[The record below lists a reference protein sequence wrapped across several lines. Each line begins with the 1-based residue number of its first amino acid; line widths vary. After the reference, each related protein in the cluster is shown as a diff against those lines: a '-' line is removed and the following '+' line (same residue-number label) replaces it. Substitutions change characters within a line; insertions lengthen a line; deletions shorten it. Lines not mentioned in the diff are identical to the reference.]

1 MFLSDFIRPDRV
13 VVPLPGPTLQD
24 AAGALLDRLIDAGL
38 VAHPERLRARLG
50 EERVEDLVGMGDRA
64 FLLHYR
70 SDAVRELV
78 VGVGITRLPV
88 ERELGESD
96 ETQSARI
103 VLLIAAP
110 PRQAALY
117 LQVVGAFARVLS
129 KPDVVAS
136 VLAQPTPEAL
146 AALPIFGQVA
156 LRDQLTVRD
165 LMTERPRSVA
175 PDAPLRDAALDM
187 VRAGVAGLPVVD
199 DGGRVIGML
208 SQRELLQ
215 HLLNSYLQRGGH
227 AAPAA
232 GVPGAVDAR
241 PRTVRDVMTRQVLCV
256 SPEQPVAEVAAMM
269 TNKDVDRVP
278 VVREGR
284 LVGFLTR
291 GDIVRKLIGS

>member
-1 MFLSDFIRPDRV
+1 MNLSDFVRADRV
-13 VVPLPGPTLQD
+13 CVPLPGRTLQD
-24 AAGALLDRLIDAGL
+24 AAAALLERLTAAGA
-38 VAHPERLRARLG
+38 VAHPERLHDRVE
-50 EERVEDLVGMGDRA
+50 EERAEDLVGLGDRA

-70 SDAVRELV
+70 SDAVRELAV
-78 VGVGITRLPV
+78 AIGITRAAV

-103 VLLIAAP
+103 VLLIVAP
-110 PRQAALY
+110 PRAAALY
-117 LQVVGAFARVLS
+117 LQVVGAFARLLS
-129 KPDVVAS
+129 KPEVVAE
-136 VLAQPTPEAL
+136 VLAQPDAASL
-146 AALPIFGQVA
+146 AAMPVLAKVT
-156 LRDQLTVRD
+156 LRDQLAVRD

-175 PDAPLRDAALDM
+175 PETPLRDAALDM

-199 DGGRVIGML
+199 AEGRVVGML

-215 HLLNSYLQRGGH
+215 HLLNNYLQRGGH
-227 AAPAA
+227 AVPASGPA
-232 GVPGAVDAR
+232 TGDPR
-241 PRTVRDVMTRQVLCV
+241 QRTVRDVMTRQVLCV

>member
-1 MFLSDFIRPDRV
+1 MHLSDFIRPDRV

-24 AAGALLDRLIDAGL
+24 AAGALLDRLIAAGV
-38 VAHPERLRARLG
+38 VAHPERLRARLA
-50 EERVEDLVGMGDRA
+50 EERAEDLVGMGDRA

-70 SDAVRELV
+70 SDAVKELV
-78 VGVGITRLPV
+78 VAVGITRLPV

-129 KPDVVAS
+129 KPDIVAAVVS
-136 VLAQPTPEAL
+136 QRTPEAL
-146 AALPIFGQVA
+146 AALPIFAQVA
-156 LRDQLTVRD
+156 LRDQLVVRD

-175 PDAPLRDAALDM
+175 PDAPLKDAALDM

-199 DGGRVIGML
+199 EGGRVVGML

-215 HLLNSYLQRGGH
+215 HLLNSYLHRGGGQS
-227 AAPAA
+227 ASPT
-232 GVPGAVDAR
+232 GTPGDGR
-241 PRTVRDVMTRQVLCV
+241 PKAVRDVMTRSVLCV

>member
-1 MFLSDFIRPDRV
+1 MNLSDFVTADRV
-13 VVPLPGPTLQD
+13 VVPLAGDTLRSAGRVLLERLV
-24 AAGALLDRLIDAGL
+24 AAGA
-38 VAHPERLRARLG
+38 VSHPERLRARVA
-50 EERVEDLVGMGDRA
+50 EERPEDLVGMGDRA

-70 SDAVRELV
+70 SDAVRELAV
-78 VGVGITRLPV
+78 ALGVAPAPV
-88 ERELGESD
+88 ERELGDSD

-103 VLLIAAP
+103 VLLVASP

-117 LQVVGAFARVLS
+117 LQVVGAFARLLS
-129 KPDVVAS
+129 KPEVVQQ
-136 VLAQPTPEAL
+136 VLAQSDADAL
-146 AALPIFGQVA
+146 AGLPAFAQFT
-156 LRDQLTVRD
+156 LRDQLAVRD
-165 LMTERPRSVA
+165 LMTERPRSVS
-175 PDAPLRDAALDM
+175 PETPLRDAALDM

-199 DGGRVIGML
+199 GEGRVLGML

-215 HLLNSYLQRGGH
+215 HLLTKYLHRGGGPT
-227 AAPAA
+227 A
-232 GVPGAVDAR
+232 VPGT
-241 PRTVRDVMTRQVLCV
+241 PPKMVRDVMTRAVLCV

>member
-1 MFLSDFIRPDRV
+1 MLLSDFVRPDRL
-13 VVPLPGPTLQD
+13 VVPLQAATLPQ
-24 AAGALLDRLIDAGL
+24 AASVLLDRLVRAGA
-38 VAHPERLRARLG
+38 VQHPERLRERLQ
-50 EERVEDLVGMGDRA
+50 EERTEDLVGMGDRA

-70 SDAVRELV
+70 SDAVREV
-78 VGVGITRLPV
+78 VVALGIARVPV

-110 PRQAALY
+110 PKQAALY

-129 KPDVVAS
+129 KPDVVS
-136 VLAQPTPEAL
+136 QVLAQATPEAL
-146 AALPIFGQVA
+146 AALPIFAQVA
-156 LRDQLTVRD
+156 LRDQLVVRD

-175 PDAPLRDAALDM
+175 PDTALRDAALDM

-199 DGGRVIGML
+199 ADGRVIGML

-215 HLLNSYLQRGGH
+215 HLLNSYLHRGGGQ
-227 AAPAA
+227 AA
-232 GVPGAVDAR
+232 GPAGATSDGR
-241 PRTVRDVMTRQVLCV
+241 PKAVRDVMTRSVLCV

>member
-1 MFLSDFIRPDRV
+1 MNLSDFVTADRV
-13 VVPLPGPTLQD
+13 VVPLAGETLRAAGRVLLERLV
-24 AAGALLDRLIDAGL
+24 AAGA
-38 VAHPERLRARLG
+38 VSHPERLRARAA
-50 EERVEDLVGMGDRA
+50 EERPEDLVGMGDRA

-70 SDAVRELV
+70 SDAVRELAV
-78 VGVGITRLPV
+78 ALGVAAAPV

-110 PRQAALY
+110 PRHAALY
-117 LQVVGAFARVLS
+117 LQVVGAFARLLS
-129 KPDVVAS
+129 KPEVVQQ
-136 VLAQPTPEAL
+136 VLAQPHAEAL
-146 AALPIFGQVA
+146 AALPAFAQFT
-156 LRDQLTVRD
+156 LRDQLAVRD
-165 LMTERPRSVA
+165 LMTERPRSVS
-175 PDAPLRDAALDM
+175 PETPLRDAALDM

-199 DGGRVIGML
+199 GEGRVLGML

-215 HLLNSYLQRGGH
+215 HLLTKYLQRGGPT
-227 AAPAA
+227 A
-232 GVPGAVDAR
+232 VPGT
-241 PRTVRDVMTRQVLCV
+241 PPKMVRDVMTRAVLCV